1 MKSDVNIEKLADG
14 IVPRVFLSY
23 SWDNE
28 DHKAWV
34 RELASRLANSGVQ
47 VRLDQWFV
55 KPGESFIQFME
66 QEVSLADV
74 VVVVCTPEYAR
85 RLNERSRGVGFEGQI
100 LSARIYSGTPRTN
113 FIPIIRAGIIDDGPD
128 CAIPTLFT
136 GVVIVD
142 FRDSADFEIGFE
154 ELLRAILN
162 KPKYLPP
169 PLGQVPDLASFT
181 GTESVI
187 PTGTRR
193 NNKPRNYSSEFA
205 PPYEVVE
212 EALESIT
219 ALGHPSTWTGFAI
232 TNDLSFSG
240 WMGSDSETVIAT
252 LYSLYA
258 PAAVCKIYSSYF
270 GRNFAL
276 LGRLARLQF
285 TILEAVHDSF
295 MNDNLIAGLMPAFD
309 YSPRVPNWRHKRRKH
324 PQQYWWQGLSPDR
337 LEDALKEFIKEDA
350 AGASQLISREA
361 FRNRY
366 KELFDHGSDS
376 AQQALGLAAN
386 ALYGFTPEARPV
398 FWRML
403 IIQARLHYALLR
415 TRLLTD
421 ESSFSEEDI
430 DKLFASSE
438 SNEFPYGGIHEEV
451 QAGEPFRTTLDTSSQ
466 YISLLVLPKIR
477 LRMQTLRHPLQ

>member
-1 MKSDVNIEKLADG
+1 MRGRARHEHAEIEVIAKQRVASSVTEVGELLEICSFVSSNLLLVQCVMESDTNIERLTDDV
-14 IVPRVFLSY
+14 IPRVFLSY

-28 DHKAWV
+28 DHKTWV

-100 LSARIYSGTPRTN
+100 LSARIYSGTPRTK
-113 FIPIIRAGIIDDGPD
+113 FIPIIRAGTVDDGPE
-128 CAIPTLFT
+128 CAIPTLFR

-142 FRDSADFEIGFE
+142 FRDSVDFENGFE

-169 PLGQVPDLASFT
+169 PLGQIPGLASFT
-181 GTESVI
+181 GTEPVI

-193 NNKPRNYSSEFA
+193 NSKARNYSSEFA
-205 PPYEVVE
+205 PPYEVAE

-219 ALGHPSTWTGFAI
+219 ALSHPSTWTGFAI

-252 LYSLYA
+252 LYSLFA

-276 LGRLARLQF
+276 LGQLARLQF
-285 TILEAVHDSF
+285 TILEAVHDSLT
-295 MNDNLIAGLMPAFD
+295 NDNLIAGLMPAFD
-309 YSPRVPNWRHKRRKH
+309 YSPRVPNWRYKRRKH
-324 PQQYWWQGLSPDR
+324 PQQYWWQGLSPER

-350 AGASQLISREA
+350 AGVSQLISREV

-366 KELFDHGSDS
+366 KELYNRGSDS

-386 ALYGFTPEARPV
+386 ALYGFTLKRD
-398 FWRML
+398 
-403 IIQARLHYALLR
+403 Q
-415 TRLLTD
+415 
-421 ESSFSEEDI
+421 SS
-430 DKLFASSE
+430 
-438 SNEFPYGGIHEEV
+438 GGC
-451 QAGEPFRTTLDTSSQ
+451 
-466 YISLLVLPKIR
+466 
-477 LRMQTLRHPLQ
+477 